1 MCAYYVSWNLKKN
14 MIFLKRRKKSRS
26 KKIVSLLKHV
36 REVDDIDEI
45 NWLMQKVLHI
55 TKGKK
60 T

>member
-55 TKGKK
+55 TKGNK